1 LEIVEMARACIAG
14 WAHTP
19 FGELEDPDVESLIAR
34 VSGEALKHAG
44 VGPEA
49 VNGIYVGVMN
59 NGLSKQGFEGAQVA
73 LNQSALAYVQ
83 ATHVENA
90 CAIGSEALYMAMDF
104 IESGRGR
111 VALVV
116 GAEKNDR
123 DEVG

>member
-1 LEIVEMARACIAG
+1 LEIVEMARACIVG
-14 WAHTP
+14 WVHTP
-19 FGELEDPDVESLIAR
+19 FGKLEDPDVESLIAR
-34 VSGEALKHAG
+34 VSDEALKHAD

-49 VNGIYVGVMN
+49 VNGIYVGAMD

-83 ATHVENA
+83 ATYVENP
-90 CAIGSEALYMAMDF
+90 CATGAAALYTARDF

-111 VALVV
+111 VALVA

-123 DEVG
+123 DDVG

>member
-1 LEIVEMARACIAG
+1 MARACIVG
-14 WAHTP
+14 WAHTS
-19 FGELEDPDVESLIAR
+19 FGKLEDPDVESLIAR

-59 NGLSKQGFEGAQVA
+59 NGSSKQGFEGAQVA

-90 CAIGSEALYMAMDF
+90 CAIGSAVLYAAKDF
-104 IESGRGR
+104 VESGRGR

-123 DEVG
+123 DDVG

>member
-1 LEIVEMARACIAG
+1 MARACIVG

-19 FGELEDPDVESLIAR
+19 FGKLEDPDGERLIAH
-34 VSGEALKHAG
+34 VSGEALKHAD

-49 VNGIYVGVMN
+49 VNGIYVG
-59 NGLSKQGFEGAQVA
+59 A
-73 LNQSALAYVQ
+73 Q

-90 CAIGSEALYMAMDF
+90 CATGSAVLYTAMDF

-123 DEVG
+123 NEVG